1 MDQFLFR
8 GGACNLGHG
17 HRRIK
22 FDTGFSRIV
31 TSPAT
36 VGVHLVPG
44 EGLRLD
50 RMPRV
55 VAVAAL
61 TLDVFPASR
70 LMGINEGFSISGHMA
85 GHAVVTEL
93 VTRLDQRLV
102 GIRMRRP
109 FPESRLLRMATGTR
123 GRSQEVGDGGE
134 LEGLIAA
141 LLVTGR
147 ADKRLHQH
155 FHLGVPSDVWS
166 KCCDRKVGN
175 IASCGRFL
183 VPDVMPLLA
192 LGSEPEISSGKFGT
206 LTTGLE
212 ENRPLMETGFDVL
225 GDPGD
230 FCPVMGVGFDDDVN
244 SRNLRCESIHIP
256 AIDMTEDDTQIKFA
270 PGLVD
275 LFFDRFV
282 GVAELCVRAML
293 ADKTLVGDLDGAN
306 QKNFTTLTFD
316 DGASTKGARS
326 ILEGH
331 VGTEEWKLEFL
342 RQLEKAIETQSH
354 IVLAQTDCCG
364 SKAVVGI
371 DKQFGFF
378 VHLFHDQ
385 RIGTQLVEVK
395 EPVST
400 VNDAR
405 FDALGFQ

>member
-1 MDQFLFR
+1 MGSISFQ
-8 GGACNLGHG
+8 GWACNLGHG

-36 VGVHLVPG
+36 IGVHLVPG

-55 VAVAAL
+55 VPVAAL
-61 TLDVFPASR
+61 ALDVFPATR

-85 GHAVVTEL
+85 RHAVVAEL
-93 VTRLDQRLV
+93 ITGLDQCLV

-109 FPESRLLRMATGTR
+109 FPESRLLRVATRT
-123 GRSQEVGDGGE
+123 GRCTQKVGDGGE
-134 LEGLIAA
+134 LESFIAA
-141 LLVTGR
+141 FLVTGR

-166 KCCDRKVGN
+166 KCCDRKVGD
-175 IASCGRFL
+175 IASCGCFL

-212 ENRPLMETGFDVL
+212 ENRSLMKTGFDVL

-256 AIDMTEDDTQIKFA
+256 TIDMTEDDTQIKLSS
-270 PGLVD
+270 GLVD

-282 GVAELCVRAML
+282 GIGKLCVWTMF
-293 ADKTLVGDLDGAN
+293 ADKTLVGDLDGTN
-306 QKNFTTLTFD
+306 QKNFTTLTID
-316 DGASTKGARS
+316 NGASPKGACS

-331 VGTEEWKLEFL
+331 VGTEEWKFEFL

-354 IVLAQTDCCG
+354 IVLTQADRCG

-371 DKQFGFF
+371 DEQFGFF

-385 RIGTQLVEVK
+385 WIGAQLVEVK